1 MKLVL
6 IVLVV
11 ALIAKDT
18 SQLNDPYIM
27 RGVAQSICLVVGG
40 VWVVGNLSGR
50 LLSRYWPV
58 WGYLAALI
66 LSAGWNAAPFYVW
79 LQFASLAAVLLFY
92 VAYFEANAK
101 QEDSGVGLLLDAVTA
116 LYALVAALS
125 LLVMFTHPK
134 IAYGAVDNGLAGT
147 EFRFR
152 GLFPKAG
159 MLASA
164 AGFTIGAA
172 WFARRSALL
181 KATVIAVCGVCLAL
195 TQART
200 LWVALPTG
208 ILAVYAMDRHTGTK
222 WLRLGFGLFVVALL
236 WLGVKAFD
244 VTLDVSQARF
254 LRTESLTSLTGR
266 ALLWQEGLKAFYRQP
281 VLGYGYTAGASGLMS
296 SSGRAA
302 SDEAGID
309 STRDLGKTTLHSGY
323 LQSLLD
329 SGIVGTIFYLAIIA
343 VPLVRLAR
351 HRLATPRDRAV
362 FFGLVFFAVANA
374 GQNVIYSA
382 SVFDSLL
389 FFGLAIYAMAP
400 RRQHG
405 GSQMAVARAPSTRIV
420 KAGPV
425 APKIPFAPERHARH
439 YRRAE

>member
-1 MKLVL
+1 MKAVL

-27 RGVAQSICLVVGG
+27 RGVAQGICLVVGG
-40 VWVVGNLSGR
+40 LWVLSNLSGR
-50 LLSRYWPV
+50 LLNRYWPV

-66 LSAGWNAAPFYVW
+66 LSAGWNAAPSYVW

-92 VAYFEANAK
+92 VAYFEASTA
-101 QEDSGVGLLLDAVTA
+101 QQDGGVGLLLDAVAA

-125 LLVMFTHPK
+125 LVVMFTHPK
-134 IAYGAVDNGLAGT
+134 IAYGAVDNGLAGI

-164 AGFTIGAA
+164 AGFTIGAV
-172 WFARRSALL
+172 WFSRRGALL
-181 KATVIAVCGVCLAL
+181 KAAVMSVCGLCLAL
-195 TQART
+195 TLART
-200 LWVALPTG
+200 LWVALTIG
-208 ILAVYAMDRHTGTK
+208 ILAVYAMDRRKSTK
-222 WLRLGFGLFVVALL
+222 WLLMGSGLAVVALL
-236 WLGVKAFD
+236 WLGIKAFD

-254 LRTESLTSLTGR
+254 LRTESITTLTGR
-266 ALLWQEGLKAFYRQP
+266 ALLWEEGLKAFYQQP

-296 SSGRAA
+296 SSGRSAT
-302 SDEAGID
+302 DEAGID

-329 SGIVGTIFYLAIIA
+329 SGIVGTFFYLAVIA
-343 VPLVRLAR
+343 VPVVRLMR
-351 HRLATPRDRAV
+351 RRLAAPRDRAV
-362 FFGLVFFAVANA
+362 FFGLVYFAVANA
-374 GQNVIYSA
+374 GQNLIYSA

-400 RRQHG
+400 LRQHG
-405 GSQMAVARAPSTRIV
+405 ASQMASTRARSASPV
-420 KAGPV
+420 KVAPV
-425 APKIPFAPERHARH
+425 PKIPFAPERHT
-439 YRRAE
+439 RALPPH